1 MRVIGIDPGLQK
13 TGYAVLE
20 KNGNKFVILTS
31 GLITTEKESI
41 AQRLTF
47 IYRKLV
53 EIIDRFSPALL
64 AVESGFYSKNVDS
77 LIKMS
82 EVKGVVILA
91 GSLKGLEVFEY
102 SPAIVKKAIVGR
114 GNATKEQVRFMV
126 EQITKEKIQ
135 KGFDVSD
142 AVAIALCHLQRAG

>member
-1 MRVIGIDPGLQK
+1 LRVIGIDPGLRK
-13 TGYAVLE
+13 TGYAVME
-20 KNGNKFVILTS
+20 ESKKRFRIITS
-31 GLITTEKESI
+31 GVITTEKTTIDKRVLSI
-41 AQRLTF
+41 
-47 IYRKLV
+47 YNG
-53 EIIDRFSPALL
+53 IITIVDNFAPTCL

-91 GSLKGLEVFEY
+91 AALKGLEVFEY

-114 GNATKEQVRFMV
+114 GSATKEQVRFMV